1 MNVINLLIKLSF
13 ELVYY
18 FTKLDSYENIIIR
31 SLKHISEYNI
41 IFVKIFQWIWMSSE
55 SSDNNYITPKIE
67 DEIHSYT
74 NNTPY
79 VETDIDYKNLLD
91 IYIEAHKKGDKFE
104 LASSKPINSGSISL
118 IFKAKLNDKDIVV
131 KVLRKNIKSKLED
144 GINLLVWLENFLYK
158 IPLSIF
164 NAKMFEKNKS
174 HILNQ
179 INFVHEAENL
189 SLFHKNFKN
198 SKYAITPSVYTDYTI
213 SNPNVILMSTIE
225 GKYSYELNN
234 EELNKY
240 KLPFMKFVLNSL
252 FTKHIFHC
260 DLHQGNILFMESLS
274 KSGEIIY
281 KVGIIDMGMVTKMS
295 IDEVDF
301 MYIWL
306 NGLFNDKFDEFINY
320 AKREEVSKTFYEEN
334 HNNPECLNEI
344 YQLHKDK
351 KIFVCFDGDEF
362 AKDVHLFLSIFKKY
376 NCRISARYNFFLLA
390 LIPIMGLMSKFG
402 PDSENKNI
410 KNYLIKMSNNSL
422 LD

>member
-1 MNVINLLIKLSF
+1 
-13 ELVYY
+13 
-18 FTKLDSYENIIIR
+18 
-31 SLKHISEYNI
+31 
-41 IFVKIFQWIWMSSE
+41 
-55 SSDNNYITPKIE
+55 
-67 DEIHSYT
+67 
-74 NNTPY
+74 
-79 VETDIDYKNLLD
+79 
-91 IYIEAHKKGDKFE
+91 
-104 LASSKPINSGSISL
+104 
-118 IFKAKLNDKDIVV
+118 
-131 KVLRKNIKSKLED
+131 
-144 GINLLVWLENFLYK
+144 
-158 IPLSIF
+158 
-164 NAKMFEKNKS
+164 
-174 HILNQ
+174 
-179 INFVHEAENL
+179 
-189 SLFHKNFKN
+189 
-198 SKYAITPSVYTDYTI
+198 
-213 SNPNVILMSTIE
+213 
-225 GKYSYELNN
+225 
-234 EELNKY
+234 
-240 KLPFMKFVLNSL
+240 
-252 FTKHIFHC
+252 
-260 DLHQGNILFMESLS
+260 MESLS